1 MADAKK
7 TEADAVVA
15 PPKKSKTKWILFAVI
30 GLAGAWRWRRGRV
43 FHAEEAPAAEGAE
56 AAAAPAKKKADP
68 SAPPVFYKFDKP
80 FTVKLATEQQDA
92 YLQAEVQLKLLDA
105 TGTDLI
111 KQNEPELKH
120 KITLTLMGRKA
131 SMLASSEGVQKLAN
145 ELRDTINKVV
155 SPTHGRQG
163 KAAEK
168 TAEKKALKSGR
179 RRSTETARK
188 ARAGRA
194 CRPLS
199 RRAIRA
205 ILKLH
210 HSVIPAL
217 AGRGF
222 PWPRISFPRKKST
235 HC

>member
-15 PPKKSKTKWILFAVI
+15 APKKNKTKWILIAVI
-30 GLAGAWRWRRGRV
+30 ALLALGGGGAAA
-43 FHAEEAPAAEGAE
+43 FFMLKKPPAEGAE
-56 AAAAPAKKKADP
+56 AAAAKKKAEP
-68 SAPPVFYKFDKP
+68 AAPPVFYKFDKP

-105 TGTDLI
+105 TGTDLV

-131 SMLASSEGVQKLAN
+131 SMLATSEGVQKLAN

-155 SPTHGRQG
+155 SPTAAGKE

-168 TAEKKALKSGR
+168 TAEKKA
-179 RRSTETARK
+179 EAP
-188 ARAGRA
+188 AAGEA
-194 CRPLS
+194 PKPPEKPEPAELADPS
-199 RRAIRA
+199 AVVQ
-205 ILKLH
+205 
-210 HSVIPAL
+210 SVL
-217 AGRGF
+217 F
-222 PWPRISFPRKKST
+222 SSFIIQ
-235 HC
+235 